1 MPALR
6 SRPGI
11 GLAESLVVL
20 VLAGV
25 VMASAGRGLSQHL
38 RLRRERDD
46 QARADEIVQVVRD
59 VMRGELGHSE
69 PVPRLLGDTAVELAS
84 TRVAAVACE
93 LVAARLT
100 LPSSAPSWSAPRAG
114 DSLALVDTLT
124 GAEWRTAV
132 TASGTQRANANCRS
146 GGIRLTLAA
155 PPPPSVPSL
164 LLPARVWHTVRYVT
178 YRASDGAWWLGE
190 RSCTTGCAAAQP
202 IAGPLLPPKQ
212 GGFRLVLVPGADGR
226 PVALDV
232 SARAVI
238 GGRSSTMS
246 ARLPLAVVP

>member
-6 SRPGI
+6 QRSGT

-25 VMASAGRGLSQHL
+25 LMAAVGRGLSQHL

-59 VMRGELGHSE
+59 VMRAELGHSE
-69 PVPRLLGDTAVELAS
+69 PVPRLLGDTAVQLAS
-84 TRVAAVACE
+84 TRIAAVACE

-100 LPSSAPSWSAPRAG
+100 LPASAPSWSAPRAG
-114 DSLALVDTLT
+114 DSLAIIDTLT

-132 TASGTQRANANCRS
+132 IATGTQRANAHCPA
-146 GGIRLTLAA
+146 GGTRLTLAA
-155 PPPPSVPSL
+155 PTPPSVPAL
-164 LLPARVWHTVRYVT
+164 LLPVRIWRMVRYVT
-178 YRASDGAWWLGE
+178 YQAGDGDWWLGE

-202 IAGPLLPPKQ
+202 IVGPLLPPNQ
-212 GGFRLVLVPGADGR
+212 GGFRLALVPGPDGR

-232 SARAVI
+232 SARAVV
-238 GGRSSTMS
+238 GGRSSAMS